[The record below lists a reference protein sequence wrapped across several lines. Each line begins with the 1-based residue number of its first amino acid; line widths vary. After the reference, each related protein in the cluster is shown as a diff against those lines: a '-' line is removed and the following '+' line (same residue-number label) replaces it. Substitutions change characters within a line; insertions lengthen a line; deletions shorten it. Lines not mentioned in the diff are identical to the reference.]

1 MNAITRIPSPLPVP
15 FSKAVKAGG
24 FVFLSGQLAMG
35 PDAKVIDG
43 DITAQTHLI
52 LERIAASLEEAG
64 ASMAHVVRAT
74 IWLANLDDFAAFNAA
89 YAPHFPHGLPA
100 RSTVKAELYGG
111 ALVEIEVQAFTG

>member
-1 MNAITRIPSPLPVP
+1 
-15 FSKAVKAGG
+15 
-24 FVFLSGQLAMG
+24 
-35 PDAKVIDG
+35 
-43 DITAQTHLI
+43 
-52 LERIAASLEEAG
+52 
-64 ASMAHVVRAT
+64 MAHVVRAT